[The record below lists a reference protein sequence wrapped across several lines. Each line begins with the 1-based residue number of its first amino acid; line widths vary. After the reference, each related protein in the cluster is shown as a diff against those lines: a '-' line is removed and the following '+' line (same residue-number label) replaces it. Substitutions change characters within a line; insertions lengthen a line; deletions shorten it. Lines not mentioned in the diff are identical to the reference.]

1 LMNCMMNKSEAVK
14 PSNESFCSQI
24 LMRWYRFSIPS
35 CVARVFI
42 FKPFYVPVSVNP
54 NHQIDICQLTDYS
67 FLKEA

>member
-1 LMNCMMNKSEAVK
+1 
-14 PSNESFCSQI
+14 

-35 CVARVFI
+35 CVARMFI

-67 FLKEA
+67 FLREA